1 MYNDIKDGDSMN
13 TVSVKDMSNTYI
25 EHSIVIN
32 NFVTTVGNQLK
43 SSLCR
48 VFGDSVKYKWAENDN
63 KSVIP
68 DVSINCDI
76 KNRRSTNFLGV
87 PRFIMEV
94 LSDSTEEYD
103 RSGKKDL
110 YKAVE
115 VPEYWLVDWRK
126 KQVEIYVLVTD
137 ENTVDGIS
145 YKLMSTITEENKTE
159 LSLHMFPNVEITF
172 EQLFDG
178 ID

>member
-1 MYNDIKDGDSMN
+1 MNN
-13 TVSVKDMSNTYI
+13 TVITDMSNTYI

-48 VFGDSVKYKWAENDN
+48 VFGDSVKYKWIENEN
-63 KSVIP
+63 KPIIP

-76 KNRRSTNFLGV
+76 KNRRTTNFLGV
-87 PRFIMEV
+87 PRFVMEV

-103 RSGKKDL
+103 RHGKMEL
-110 YKAVE
+110 YKKVE
-115 VPEYWLVDWRK
+115 VAEYWIADWRK
-126 KQVEIYVLVTD
+126 KQVEIYILVTD
-137 ENTVDGIS
+137 ESTTDGMEYRLIN
-145 YKLMSTITEENKTE
+145 TITENNADE
-159 LSLHMFPNVEITF
+159 LEIHIFPHVKITF